1 MLQNYFVAIRQEEIK
16 TIRAL
21 ESLCRLTEAHA
32 KLMLRSETNLF
43 DCVSVIMLMNGVYTA
58 DRTKYESYFGQ
69 LKIYA

>member
-32 KLMLRSETNLF
+32 KLMLRSQTTIF
-43 DCVSVIMLMNGVYTA
+43 DCVSVIMLMNGVYTS
-58 DRTKYESYFGQ
+58 DRKKYECYLEQMEG
-69 LKIYA
+69 YM